1 MSLEL
6 GGHAPFIVFDDA
18 DLDAAVA
25 GLLAAKFQVCGQS
38 CICPNRVFVQE
49 GVVEEF
55 QKRLV
60 AAVQTLKVGHG
71 SDPDVNIGPLID
83 DRGLDKVQRHVA
95 DATAAGATVLV
106 GGTRLEGET
115 YDLGSFYPPTILAG
129 VTDNMTIARE
139 ETFGPVVPL
148 LSFADL
154 EEVIHRA
161 NDSDYGLAAYLYTKD
176 LGRALR
182 VSSALEYG
190 IVGVNDPTPATAT
203 APFGGFKQSG
213 IGREG
218 GHQGIDAFLETKL
231 VSMVS

>member
-1 MSLEL
+1 
-6 GGHAPFIVFDDA
+6 
-18 DLDAAVA
+18 
-25 GLLAAKFQVCGQS
+25 
-38 CICPNRVFVQE
+38 
-49 GVVEEF
+49 
-55 QKRLV
+55 
-60 AAVQTLKVGHG
+60 
-71 SDPDVNIGPLID
+71 
-83 DRGLDKVQRHVA
+83 
-95 DATAAGATVLV
+95 
-106 GGTRLEGET
+106 
-115 YDLGSFYPPTILAG
+115 
-129 VTDNMTIARE
+129 MTIARE

-148 LSFADL
+148 LSFTDV
-154 EEVIHRA
+154 EEVIRRA

-231 VSMVS
+231 VSIVS